1 MKKIMNNI
9 YIYIYIYA
17 LIPINI
23 FYALKCELLLKLHL
37 FLLTLNPFLY

>member
-1 MKKIMNNI
+1 MKKIMNN
-9 YIYIYIYA
+9 IYIYA